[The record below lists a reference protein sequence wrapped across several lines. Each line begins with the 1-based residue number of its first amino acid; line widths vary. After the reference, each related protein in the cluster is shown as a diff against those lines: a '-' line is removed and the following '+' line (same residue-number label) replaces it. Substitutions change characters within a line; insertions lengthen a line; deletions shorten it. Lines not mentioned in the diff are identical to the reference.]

1 MPYMIHTVDRADSA
15 ELRAKLRAEHV
26 RYLDENIGVLL
37 AAGALLNDDGSGGN
51 GSLLIVDT
59 DDRRAAEALIASDPY
74 NKAGVFERIS
84 VTRWRKGYFD
94 KKKLI

>member
-1 MPYMIHTVDRADSA
+1 MAYMIHTVDKADSA
-15 ELRAKLRAEHV
+15 ELRAKLRADHV

-59 DDRRAAEALIASDPY
+59 DDRKVAEALIAGDPF
-74 NKAGVFERIS
+74 NRGGVFEKIT
-84 VTRWRKGYFD
+84 VMRWRKGYFD